1 MARLWLPTP
10 ILRRASAIF
19 MAVVVLPLPDG
30 PDSSTIGHVCTLS
43 AMARAA
49 RSILAS

>member
-1 MARLWLPTP
+1 MP
-10 ILRRASAIF
+10 IRRRASAIF

-30 PDSSTIGHVCTLS
+30 PESSTIGHVCTFS

-49 RSILAS
+49 RSIFSA

>member
-1 MARLWLPTP
+1 MARLWLPMP
-10 ILRRASAIF
+10 IPRRASAIF

-30 PDSSTIGHVCTLS
+30 PDSSTIGHVCTFS

-49 RSILAS
+49 RSIFSA

>member
-10 ILRRASAIF
+10 SLHSASAIF

-30 PDSSTIGHVCTLS
+30 PDSSTIGHVCAFS

-49 RSILAS
+49 RSILAA